1 MSREETRPDAAPA
14 EDAESVRA
22 AWLRAEIARHDRL
35 YHQLDAPEIADA
47 DYDALFRELKTLE
60 ARYPD
65 LATADSPTQKVGSTP
80 QGELFAPVTHS
91 ARLLSLDNV
100 FDEESL
106 DAWYERVKRAVG
118 RDVALVCEPKIDGLS
133 IAVVYEKGRLVRA
146 GTRGDGA
153 VGEDVTQNMRTLP
166 DARLPKKL
174 PAGAPA
180 WLEVR
185 GEVFMRRADFDELNR
200 KLAEEGKAL
209 ISNPR
214 NGAAGSLRQ
223 KDPKETAKRPLDLY
237 LHGLVKVEGERMKS
251 YAGMLDRMRALGLP
265 VHPMSKLLPTLAEAK
280 LYIAEIADKRR
291 AIDHDI
297 DGIVI
302 KVDDVGAQE
311 ELGTTSKAPR
321 WAVAYKL
328 PPEQAH
334 TRLRD
339 IQVSIG
345 RSGAA
350 TPFAVLEPVRV
361 GGVTVGMATLHNE
374 DEVLRKDVRV
384 GDTVIVQRA
393 GDVIPEVVG
402 PVLTLRPEG
411 SEPFVM
417 PETCPVCGGPLPRGE
432 DAVRRCDNFDCP
444 AQTWGRICHFAGRDA
459 LDITHLGEST
469 ASLLIESKLVEDPAD
484 VFFLTAA
491 QIGSLP
497 GYKDKSVTN
506 LLGAIEGAKSRP
518 IDKLLVALGIRHVGK
533 SASIALADHFG
544 SIEDIA
550 AADEAALEAVPGLGA
565 VIAKSAHAYFRN
577 PTSIRIMDKLRKAGV
592 KLEERREKKE
602 GTLSGMT
609 FVVTGTLE
617 QFSRDGILAHIE
629 SLGGKVTG
637 SVSKKTSFVL
647 AGATP
652 GTKLDKAL
660 KVGVTVI
667 DEAQFLRVCAGE
679 VLESAKPAP
688 DADGAA
694 APKEKKPRAK
704 KVKHAEEAGDHPP
717 AGGDLES

>member
-1 MSREETRPDAAPA
+1 VIREADVQAQLKDNADR
-14 EDAESVRA
+14 DAERERVD
-22 AWLRAEIARHDRL
+22 WLRGEISRHDRL
-35 YHQLDAPEIADA
+35 YHQLDTPEVSDA
-47 DYDALFRELKTLE
+47 EYDALFRELKDLE
-60 ARYPD
+60 ARRPE
-65 LATADSPTQKVGSTP
+65 LVSADSPTQKVGSTP
-80 QGELFAPVTHS
+80 QSELFAQVTHS

-100 FDEESL
+100 FDEASL
-106 DAWYERVKRAVG
+106 DAWYDRVKRAVG

-133 IAVVYEKGRLVRA
+133 IAVVYERGRLIRA

-174 PAGAPA
+174 PAGAPS

-200 KLAEEGKAL
+200 KLGEEGKPV

-237 LHGLVKVEGERMKS
+237 LHGLVKIEGERMKS
-251 YAGMLDRMRALGLP
+251 YASMLDRMRELGLP

-280 LYIAEIADKRR
+280 AYIAEIASMRR

-311 ELGTTSKAPR
+311 ELGATSKAPR

-328 PPEQAH
+328 PPEQA
-334 TRLRD
+334 TTILRD

-374 DEVLRKDVRV
+374 DEVARKDVRV

-393 GDVIPEVVG
+393 GDVIPEVVE
-402 PVLTLRPEG
+402 PVLGKRPEG
-411 SEPFVM
+411 ATPFVM
-417 PETCPVCGGPLPRGE
+417 PDQCPVCGGPLVRGQNE
-432 DAVRRCDNFDCP
+432 AVRRCDNFDCP
-444 AQTWGRICHFAGRDA
+444 AQTWGRICHFASRDA

-469 ASLLIESKLVEDPAD
+469 ASLLIESKLTEDPAD
-484 VFFLTAA
+484 VFFLTAE
-491 QIGSLP
+491 QIATLP
-497 GYKDKSVTN
+497 GYKDKSITN
-506 LLGAIEGAKSRP
+506 LLSAIEAAKSRP

-544 SIEDIA
+544 SVEDVA
-550 AADEAALEAVPGLGA
+550 LADEAALEAVPGLGA
-565 VIAKSAHAYFRN
+565 VIAKSAHAYFRK
-577 PTSIRIMDKLRKAGV
+577 PTSIRIMDKLRRAGV
-592 KLEERREKKE
+592 KLTERREKKE

-617 QFSRDGILAHIE
+617 AFSRDGIVERIE
-629 SLGGKVTG
+629 SLGGKVAS
-637 SVSKKTSFVL
+637 SVSKKTSYML
-647 AGATP
+647 AGASP
-652 GTKLDKAL
+652 GTKLDKAI
-660 KVGVTVI
+660 KVGVPVI
-667 DEAQFLRVCAGE
+667 DEATFLRVCAGE
-679 VLESAKPAP
+679 A
-688 DADGAA
+688 
-694 APKEKKPRAK
+694 
-704 KVKHAEEAGDHPP
+704 
-717 AGGDLES
+717 

>member
-1 MSREETRPDAAPA
+1 MSGQGELFAPDP
-14 EDAESVRA
+14 DRDRVLK
-22 AWLRAEIARHDRL
+22 LRAEIARHDRL
-35 YHQLDAPEIADA
+35 YHQLDAPEISDA
-47 DYDALFRELKTLE
+47 AYDELFRELKELE
-60 ARYPD
+60 ARRPD
-65 LATADSPTQKVGSTP
+65 LASADSPTQKVGSTP

-100 FDEESL
+100 FDDASL
-106 DAWYERVKRAVG
+106 DAWYDRVKRAVG

-133 IAVVYEKGRLVRA
+133 IAVVYEKGRLIRA

-166 DARLPKKL
+166 DARLPKTL
-174 PAGAPA
+174 HVAAGGPGAPS

-200 KLAEEGKAL
+200 KLGEEGKPVIA
-209 ISNPR
+209 NPR

-237 LHGLVKVEGERMKS
+237 LHGLVKIEGERMKS
-251 YAGMLDRMRALGLP
+251 YAAMLDRMRALGLP
-265 VHPMSKLLPTLAEAK
+265 VHPMSRRLETLAEAK
-280 LYIAEIADKRR
+280 EYIKDIADKRR

-334 TRLRD
+334 TRLKD

-374 DEVLRKDVRV
+374 DEVLRKDVRI

-402 PVLTLRPEG
+402 PVLGKRPPEAV
-411 SEPFVM
+411 PFTM
-417 PETCPVCGGPLPRGE
+417 PDTCPVCGGPLPRGE

-469 ASLLIESKLVEDPAD
+469 ASLLIEAKLVEDPAD
-484 VFFLTAA
+484 VFFLTKE
-491 QIGSLP
+491 QIASLP
-497 GYKDKSVTN
+497 GYKDKSITN
-506 LLGAIEGAKSRP
+506 LLAAIEAAKNRP

-544 SIEDIA
+544 SIEDIV
-550 AADEAALEAVPGLGA
+550 AADEATLEGVPGLGT
-565 VIAKSAHAYFRN
+565 VIAKSAFAYFRR

-592 KLEERREKKE
+592 KLVEHREKKE

-609 FVVTGTLE
+609 FVVTGSLD
-617 QFSRDGILAHIE
+617 QFSRDGILEHIE

-637 SVSKKTSFVL
+637 SVSKKTSWVL
-647 AGATP
+647 AGAAP
-652 GTKLDKAL
+652 GTKLDKAI
-660 KVGVTVI
+660 KVGVPVI
-667 DEAQFLRVCAGE
+667 DEAQFLRLCAGE
-679 VLESAKPAP
+679 VLEIAAPAP
-688 DADGAA
+688 DPEGAAGA
-694 APKEKKPRAK
+694 APKEKKPRGKKAK
-704 KVKHAEEAGDHPP
+704 AAEAEAPETPEGE
-717 AGGDLES
+717 A